1 MSTKEKISELIDSL
15 PPEKQKSLLG
25 IVENFVSA
33 QYDFEEE
40 FEEMP
45 KEWKQRFE
53 KSMQDVKEGRV
64 KPYEEF
70 RKELRK
76 RYGLDG

>member
-1 MSTKEKISELIDSL
+1 MSTRDKLTQLIDSL
-15 PPEKQKSLLG
+15 PPEKQEGLLG
-25 IVENFVSA
+25 VVENYVSA

-45 KEWKQRFE
+45 EEWKQRLE
-53 KSMQDVKEGRV
+53 KSRQDAKEGRV
-64 KPYEEF
+64 RPYEEF

-76 RYGLDG
+76 RYELDD